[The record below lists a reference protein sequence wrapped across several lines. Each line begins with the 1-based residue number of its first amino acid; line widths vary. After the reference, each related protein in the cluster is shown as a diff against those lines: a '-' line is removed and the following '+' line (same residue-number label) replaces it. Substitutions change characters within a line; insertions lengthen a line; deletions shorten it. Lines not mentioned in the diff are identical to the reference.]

1 MRPRLQQLF
10 GPFSLWVLQPQRSA
24 VACVLAWLFSLPL
37 TWQHPWLALL
47 AFSAIWACSVAIS
60 LEAPLLQALPLPP
73 LTVLFIGLC
82 TRWGLGPLLLAVG
95 GGGGD
100 PFVEIWIRYGLQ
112 AQMLW
117 LSLTAAL
124 LLLALTQKSAIA
136 NAARSQPQLSW
147 LLEATRQPRLRSQLT
162 VLAGFLSVY
171 MAAYITLSLL
181 SGAFDRQ
188 FEAYVSWTQ
197 QLWRLDTPVAAF
209 SRFRDLWFLL
219 FPLWWRL
226 LSKPWR
232 WFLGLEMLTFLAGAV
247 LSGSRG
253 LLFYP
258 ALLLLFG
265 LWFVLSDPRRLCRLL
280 LAIVVL
286 ILMLSPLIYAVRESP
301 AFQRADNLT
310 GRLQSVGEVL
320 TQSQSLLDKA
330 HWLGRDLYACHDPYL
345 FIPENRDQPLAG
357 FRGLGSL
364 LYLWVPRHVFP
375 ERPVLFDGHLI
386 AKQLQRVPHTAW
398 SEVWFPCF
406 SLTADLMRRWS
417 VPGVLIGSFAVSCV
431 VQVLLRFWY
440 QSVGVSRSTFR
451 LLLLLLPATYLQ
463 SFPFGTVSETA
474 WSLFWE
480 LPKYLLLFWLLGAGV
495 DHYLARKYA

>member
-10 GPFSLWVLQPQRSA
+10 GPFSLWVLQPQRSGL
-24 VACVLAWLFSLPL
+24 ACLLAWLLSLPL
-37 TWQHPWLALL
+37 TWQHPWLAFLG
-47 AFSAIWACSVAIS
+47 FSAIWACSVAIA

-95 GGGGD
+95 GSGGD
-100 PFVEIWIRYGLQ
+100 PFVEIWIRYGPQ
-112 AQMLW
+112 AQLLW

-136 NAARSQPQLSW
+136 NAAHSQPQLSW
-147 LLEATRQPRLRSQLT
+147 LLEATHQPRLRSQLT

-209 SRFRDLWFLL
+209 SRLRDLWFFL

-232 WFLGLEMLTFLAGAV
+232 WFLGLEMLAFLAGAV

-265 LWFVLSDPRRLCRLL
+265 LWFVLSDPRRLRRLL
-280 LAIVVL
+280 LALVVL
-286 ILMLSPLIYAVRESP
+286 VLVMSPLIYVVREST
-301 AFQRADNLT
+301 AFQKADNLT
-310 GRLQSVGEVL
+310 GRLQSVGVAL
-320 TQSQSLLDKA
+320 AQSQPLLDKA
-330 HWLGRDLYACHDPYL
+330 RWLGRDLYACHDPYL
-345 FIPENRDQPLAG
+345 FTPENLDQPLAG
-357 FRGLGSL
+357 FQGLGSL
-364 LYLWVPRHVFP
+364 LYLWVPRHVLP
-375 ERPVLFDGHLI
+375 DRPVLFDGHLI

-406 SLTADLMRRWS
+406 SLPADLMRRWS
-417 VPGVLIGSFAVSCV
+417 VPGVLIGSFAVAGCV
-431 VQVLLRFWY
+431 QILLRFWY
-440 QSVGVSRSTFR
+440 QSVGVSGSTFR

-495 DHYLARKYA
+495 DRYLARKYA